1 MFWDQTHQR
10 WIAKLNLRR
19 QTHYLGSYEKMEDA
33 VKARQK
39 AEEELFRPVVEEY
52 EAGRSSK
59 NGDE

>member
-10 WIAKLNLRR
+10 WIAKLSLRR

-52 EAGRSSK
+52 KAQRSSTDR
-59 NGDE
+59 DE